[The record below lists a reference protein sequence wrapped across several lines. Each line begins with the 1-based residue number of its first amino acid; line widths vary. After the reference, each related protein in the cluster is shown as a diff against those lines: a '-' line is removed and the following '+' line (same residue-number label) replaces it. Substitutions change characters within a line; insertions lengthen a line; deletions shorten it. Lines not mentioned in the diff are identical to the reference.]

1 MFILK
6 NIRIY
11 DIIYNKI
18 IKEFLYVIYLYR
30 WFLPRKWKKNSQG
43 GFGIV
48 IFDESYNLID
58 AYQEQFDNVTNNQM
72 ELKAFLKTFELL
84 NTKYKNQQATIYSDS
99 AYCINILTSWIYS
112 WSKNNWKNNKN
123 QTVKNLDIILSL
135 YKYYNINFFINQIY
149 IIKVEGHKGNIG
161 NELADALAA
170 ADVPKFT
177 NLILKNHINIS
188 LSEKTCQI

>member
-1 MFILK
+1 MLY
-6 NIRIY
+6 IY
-11 DIIYNKI
+11 IDGSCRGNG
-18 IKEFLYVIYLYR
+18 
-30 WFLPRKWKKNSQG
+30 KKNSQG

>member
-1 MFILK
+1 MLY
-6 NIRIY
+6 IY
-11 DIIYNKI
+11 IDGSCRGNG
-18 IKEFLYVIYLYR
+18 
-30 WFLPRKWKKNSQG
+30 KKNSQG

-112 WSKNNWKNNKN
+112 WSKNDWKNNKN

-135 YKYYNINFFINQIY
+135 YKYYNINFFINQNY

-170 ADVPKFT
+170 ADVPKFS